1 MVDSIVFKIFF
12 VILSYLIGSV
22 CFGYV
27 FAKIL
32 KKKDFGKKDLPGAA
46 GTFRQY
52 GYKVGILT
60 GFLDALKGAVPPL
73 LAKFLGLDDMLVVAL
88 ACIAVIVGHNWPVF
102 FKFRGGGGLAPTLGV
117 SAVLIPIEFAIAFP
131 SAVAL
136 GFIYR
141 YTLRKRL
148 KFHPNVVGGGFGV
161 LLLPILAFI
170 YKEPWPVIAAFAII
184 FIIIAV
190 KGPILSKIYT
200 DNR

>member
-1 MVDSIVFKIFF
+1 MVDSIVFKVFF

-27 FAKIL
+27 IAKIL

-60 GFLDALKGAVPPL
+60 GFLDTAKAAVPIL
-73 LAKFLGLDDMLVVAL
+73 IAKLVLGLDARTI
-88 ACIAVIVGHNWPVF
+88 AISCIALVVGHNWPVF
-102 FKFRGGGGLAPTLGV
+102 FKFRGGGGLATTLGA

-131 SAVAL
+131 SAVAF
-136 GFIYR
+136 GFIYN

-148 KFHPNVVGGGFGV
+148 KFHPNAVGGGLGV
-161 LLLPILAFI
+161 LLLPILAFT
-170 YKEPWPVIAAFAII
+170 YKEPWPVIAAFAVI

>member
-1 MVDSIVFKIFF
+1 MVNTVLFKAAF
-12 VILSYLIGSV
+12 VILSYLLGSV

-27 FAKIL
+27 IAKIL

-52 GYKVGILT
+52 GHKMGALT

-73 LAKFLGLDDMLVVAL
+73 LAKFLGLDDMLVVGL
-88 ACIAVIVGHNWPVF
+88 ACIAVVVGHNWPVF
-102 FKFRGGGGLAPTLGV
+102 FKFRGGGGLAPALGV
-117 SAVLIPIEFAIAFP
+117 SAALIPVEFAIAFP

-141 YTLRKRL
+141 HTLRKRL
-148 KFHPNVVGGGFGV
+148 KFHPNAVGGGFGV
-161 LLLPILAFI
+161 LLLPILACT
-170 YKEPWPVIAAFAII
+170 YKEPLPVIIAFAVI
-184 FIIIAV
+184 FIIIAI

-200 DNR
+200 NNR

>member
-27 FAKIL
+27 FAKIF
-32 KKKDFGKKDLPGAA
+32 KKKDFAKKDLPGAA

-52 GYKVGILT
+52 GYKMGILT

-73 LAKFLGLDDMLVVAL
+73 LAKFLGLDDIVGL

-102 FKFRGGGGLAPTLGV
+102 FKFRGGGGLATTLGV

-131 SAVAL
+131 SAVAF
-136 GFIYR
+136 GFIYN

-148 KFHPNVVGGGFGV
+148 KFHPNAVGGGLGV
-161 LLLPILAFI
+161 LLLPILAFT